1 MATIGRLTVALAAN
15 SAQLTEDLNK
25 ARRNYQDWT
34 AQIEKR
40 AKHTA
45 KVIGGIATAAA
56 AAFAAAG
63 AAGLVMINRQ
73 AAEIDKMYKQASNL
87 RLDLGDFQRLGFI
100 AEQSGNSVDQLGSA
114 LNRMNMALAQETT
127 LTVDALAGIGLSIS
141 EVMAMRPGDRFQA
154 IAEAIRNTG
163 DEAAQTRAQVAL
175 FGRAGGNMLNL
186 INADFESLNAQF
198 ERMGITLTNAQGD
211 MVAAYQDAKGRLG
224 TLFTGFKMQ
233 FTAQMAGPLT
243 RIVEWIEEYAQKL
256 GGMDVLASKAAAGV
270 INALSYIVESGA
282 GVLGFLNEAIIK
294 FKQLQL
300 LDLEFKKRQVAIA
313 GTLGFAVDES
323 VFSEFLKL
331 EREIEQMKASGQI
344 VDQNVERMRELA
356 ETLRN
361 TIGQEL
367 TGSSD
372 RATDSLNNL
381 SDTVT
386 DAANRAAGMFGTSGD
401 TAWNKIFGGP
411 SNQEN
416 QRDYIPKAFSDAAKA
431 FNDSLATGNMKT
443 RETAM
448 NDMQRLIDV
457 AAGRR
462 GETSFSGQRLSQ
474 VGDLSGMQSVFD
486 RLQEMMPQ
494 EEAAEKTA
502 EITKS
507 AILEGLSEGVQTL
520 TSGVVQGLERANE
533 KLWQIFEGKQE
544 VILDLRTDNGNLV
557 GKVIGSREY
566 IESVK
571 ALAAQAINNTARGVA
586 A

>member
-15 SAQLTEDLNK
+15 SAQLAQDLDK
-25 ARRNYQDWT
+25 ARKNYQGWT
-34 AQIEKR
+34 ARIVRR
-40 AKHTA
+40 AKRTA

-63 AAGLVMINRQ
+63 AAGLIMINRQ

-100 AEQSGNSVDQLGSA
+100 AEQSGSSVERLGGA
-114 LNRMNMALAQETT
+114 LNRMNMALSQGTNQ
-127 LTVDALAGIGLSIS
+127 TVDALAGIGLTINQ
-141 EVMAMRPGDRFQA
+141 VMAMRPSDRFEA
-154 IAEAIRNTG
+154 IAQAIRNTG
-163 DEAAQTRAQVAL
+163 DEAAQTRAQIAL
-175 FGRAGGNMLNL
+175 FGRSGGNMLNL
-186 INADFESLNAQF
+186 INADFETLNDQF

-211 MVAAYQDAKGRLG
+211 MVAAYQDAKNRLG
-224 TLFTGFKMQ
+224 TLFTGFKQQ

-243 RIVEWIEEYAQKL
+243 RIVEWIEEYAQRL

-282 GVLGFLNEAIIK
+282 GVLSFLNEAIIK

-300 LDLEFKKRQVAIA
+300 LDLEFRKRQVAIA

-331 EREIEQMKASGQI
+331 EREIEQMKASGQN
-344 VDQNVERMRELA
+344 VDKNVERMRELA

-372 RATDSLNNL
+372 RATDSLHSL
-381 SDTVT
+381 SDAVT
-386 DAANRAAGMFGTSGD
+386 DAADRAAGMFGTSGN
-401 TAWNKIFGGP
+401 TAWDRIFGGP

-416 QRDYIPKAFSDAAKA
+416 QRDYIPKAFSDAAKS

-448 NDMQRLIDV
+448 KDMQRLIDV

-462 GETSFSGQRLSQ
+462 SETNFGSQRLSQ

-486 RLQEMMPQ
+486 RLQEMIPQ
-494 EEAAEKTA
+494 EEAAEKAA
-502 EITKS
+502 EVTKS
-507 AILEGLSEGVQTL
+507 AILEGFSEGVQNFTG
-520 TSGVVQGLERANE
+520 GVVEGLQKANE
-533 KLWQIFEGKQE
+533 KLWEVFEGTQE
-544 VILDLRTDNGNLV
+544 VLLDLRTDSGSLK
-557 GKVIGSREY
+557 GKIIGSREFVDAVRV
-566 IESVK
+566 IN
-571 ALAAQAINNTARGVA
+571 AQSINNTARA
-586 A
+586 IDA